1 MATAQASADDVTLI
15 IPTELDDSTIVKFL
29 NQAADEI
36 IDEKNIEV
44 SGSKRE
50 RLEAYYA
57 ALKIVKFRERRAEKE
72 SGDETSVTYDSSITD
87 ELEAEVRKLDPTDS
101 LITTNK
107 PSASISV
114 PDSKGID

>member
-1 MATAQASADDVTLI
+1 MATAQADASDVKLR
-15 IPTELDDSTIVKFL
+15 IPTELDDTDIDEFL
-29 NQAADEI
+29 TEAAEEI
-36 IDEKNIEV
+36 IDEKNIDV
-44 SGSKRE
+44 SGSKRK

-87 ELEAEVRKLDPTDS
+87 ELEAEVRKLDPSDS
-101 LITTNK
+101 LIPTNK
-107 PSASISV
+107 PSASIGI